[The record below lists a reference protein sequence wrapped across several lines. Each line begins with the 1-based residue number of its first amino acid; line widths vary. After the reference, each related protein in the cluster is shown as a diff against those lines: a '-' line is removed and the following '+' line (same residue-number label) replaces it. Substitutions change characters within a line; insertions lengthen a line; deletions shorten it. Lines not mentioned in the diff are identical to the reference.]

1 MTRKAHPVAKYA
13 ERTTV
18 SPEQRRG
25 EIERTLAR
33 YGATAFGY
41 ATTGA
46 RAQVVFEL
54 NGRRMRLDVALPDPA
69 DKEFTMR
76 TDSPWM
82 KRSTTEADR
91 RYQQAVRQRWAA
103 LSLWIKAQCEAI
115 DSEIVTAEQAF
126 LGWVVLP
133 DGHTLGEKLHPQ
145 LDAVYSSGDMP
156 ALMPGGPR

>member
-1 MTRKAHPVAKYA
+1 MAKYA

-18 SPEQRRG
+18 TPEQRRG

-41 ATTGA
+41 ATTGE

-54 NGRRMRLDVALPDPA
+54 NGRRMRLDVTLPVRQ
-69 DKEFTMR
+69 DKKFTHLES
-76 TDSPWM
+76 SPWM
-82 KRSTTEADR
+82 RRSEPEADK

-103 LSLWIKAQCEAI
+103 LALWIKAQCEAV
-115 DSEIVTAEQAF
+115 DSQVVTAEQAF

-133 DGHTLGEKLHPQ
+133 DGLTLGEKLHPQ
-145 LDAVYSSGDMP
+145 LDAVYGSGEMP
-156 ALMPGGPR
+156 ALLAGSA

>member
-1 MTRKAHPVAKYA
+1 MAKYV

-41 ATTGA
+41 ATTQTQ
-46 RAQVVFEL
+46 AQVVFEL
-54 NGRRMRLDVALPDPA
+54 GGRRMRLDVALPDA
-69 DKEFTMR
+69 TDKQFTYLPK
-76 TDSPWM
+76 TPWM
-82 KRSTTEADR
+82 KRSDAEAAKL
-91 RYQQAVRQRWAA
+91 YQQAVRQRWAA

-115 DSEIVTAEQAF
+115 DSGVVTAEQAF

-133 DGHTLGEKLHPQ
+133 DGHTLAEKIAPSLEAAYAGGE
-145 LDAVYSSGDMP
+145 MP
-156 ALMPGGPR
+156 ALLPGGTRA